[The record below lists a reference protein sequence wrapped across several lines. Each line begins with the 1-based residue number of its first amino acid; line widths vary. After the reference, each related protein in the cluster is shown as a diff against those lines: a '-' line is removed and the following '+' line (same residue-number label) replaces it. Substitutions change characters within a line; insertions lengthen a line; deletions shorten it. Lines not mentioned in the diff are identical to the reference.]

1 MIVFSQR
8 GNYLKITLSD
18 YISVNPLS
26 TNFTKWL
33 NTLKQFVGKLPTNCL
48 SVFDHFTVLAFKGL
62 KNVNMLKAVSLKR
75 ICKDIGLKVDRHLK
89 EKQET

>member
-26 TNFTKWL
+26 TNFT
-33 NTLKQFVGKLPTNCL
+33 KLPTNCL

-75 ICKDIGLKVDRHLK
+75 ICKDTGLKVDRHLE

>member
-1 MIVFSQR
+1 MFSQR
-8 GNYLKITLSD
+8 GNYLKITLND
-18 YISVNPLS
+18 YISVNSLS
-26 TNFTKWL
+26 TNFTKWS

-48 SVFDHFTVLAFKGL
+48 SVFDHFAALAFKGL

-75 ICKDIGLKVDRHLK
+75 ICKDIGLKVDRHLE